1 MITFN
6 NFKFHENSQ
15 IVDITIPQSSVVY
28 IQNCDTNIFVQ
39 KPFSGE
45 ILFKDFPIQ
54 HAMKSFLKN
63 IFYYFSPEMMFENMT
78 AVKNIK
84 QFANFFDRKI
94 IWHVPLA
101 YFEIEEKAWNEKVKN
116 LDEQVKLCLCY
127 GAILLFHGTVCLVN
141 VAQNLSPKNTE
152 KLAGLLVSRANY
164 GKDIVFYCGRKL
176 EIEKEIVINLQNSLD
191 K

>member
-6 NFKFHENSQ
+6 NFKFKENSR
-15 IVDITIPQSSVVY
+15 VLDITIPPSSIVY
-28 IQNCDTNIFVQ
+28 IENCCENIFVE

-63 IFYYFSPEMMFENMT
+63 IFYYFSPKMVFEKLT
-78 AVKNIK
+78 VEQNIK
-84 QFANFFDRKI
+84 KFAEMFDRKI
-94 IWHVPLA
+94 IWNVPLS
-101 YFEIEEKAWNEKVKN
+101 YFEIEEKNWGTKLKN
-116 LDEQVKLCLCY
+116 ADLQTQLCLCY

-141 VAQNLSPKNTE
+141 VEQNLSQKNTE

-164 GKDIVFYCGRKL
+164 GKDIIFYCGNKL
-176 EIEKEIVINLQNSLD
+176 NIEKEIVINL
-191 K
+191 